1 MNIEFNSLYEKD
13 IPDGVGIIN
22 NNDVYFESIK
32 DLLNVDDT
40 VLHMLDS
47 IDQSVYRGG
56 TNILTRYGEILDM
69 EYLSIGCKTA
79 INIGNSNGKIVNC
92 IEAGNNALQEI
103 LKLKNGKIL
112 LDSALYIPDD
122 FEIDCKLIDGDKELK
137 VTSARKLSEL
147 LQHKAW

>member
-1 MNIEFNSLYEKD
+1 MSLTVYMRKKD

-56 TNILTRYGEILDM
+56 TTILTRYGEVLDM
-69 EYLSIGCKTA
+69 TYSSTGCKTA

-92 IEAGNNALQEI
+92 IEAGNNAVKEI
-103 LKLKNGKIL
+103 LKLKVGTIL
-112 LDSALYIPDD
+112 LELAPYIPDD
-122 FEIDCKLIDGDKELK
+122 FEIDCKLIDGNKELK
-137 VTSARKLSEL
+137 ITSARKLSEM
-147 LQHKAW
+147 LQHIGGR